1 MRRSKNQDSFHD
13 LLNDMQNDPNVSNEG
28 VALWLKRQE
37 VNAILGILDT
47 LEYISML
54 LGGAPDAPVEE

>member
-28 VALWLKRQE
+28 VALWLKIQE
-37 VNAILGILDT
+37 VNALLGILDT

>member
-1 MRRSKNQDSFHD
+1 MRRSKNQDRFHD

-28 VALWLKRQE
+28 VALWLKIQE

>member
-28 VALWLKRQE
+28 VALWLKIQE